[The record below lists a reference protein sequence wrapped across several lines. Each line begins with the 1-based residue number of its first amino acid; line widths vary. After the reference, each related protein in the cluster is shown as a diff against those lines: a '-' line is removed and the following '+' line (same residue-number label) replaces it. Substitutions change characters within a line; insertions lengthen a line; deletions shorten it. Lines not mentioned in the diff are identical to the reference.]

1 MSDDVRFDWQRAER
15 TGVPEVVFAQNK
27 NATQLLTI
35 VRETISRN
43 SCVLMTRIGTDQ
55 AQVLVE
61 QYPDDVRFHEESGTL
76 IAGSC
81 QDSSDEQQSSGVVQ
95 RVAIVAA
102 GTSDHALVS
111 EIEQCLGFLGVQSTS
126 YVDVG
131 VAGLWRLTELTP
143 QLNEYPLCIAVAGM
157 EGALFSVLAGLFHGP
172 VIAVPSS
179 VGYGVSQGGQ
189 VALNCALASCAPG
202 IAVVN
207 IDNGFGAA
215 ALACKMLKIVV
226 TS

>member
-15 TGVPEVVFAQNK
+15 AGVPEVVFAQSK
-27 NATQLLTI
+27 SAPQLLTI
-35 VRETISRN
+35 VSAAIARR
-43 SCVLMTRIGTDQ
+43 SCILMTRIGTDQ

-61 QYPDDVRFHEESGTL
+61 HFPDEVRFHEASGTL
-76 IAGSC
+76 VVDACEDVS
-81 QDSSDEQQSSGVVQ
+81 QRQQMSEVVQ
-95 RVAIVAA
+95 KVAIVAA
-102 GTSDHALVS
+102 GTSDHALVA
-111 EIEQCLGFLGVQSTS
+111 EIEQCLEFLGVQSTL

-131 VAGLWRLTELTP
+131 VAGLWRLTELSP

-179 VGYGVSQGGQ
+179 VGYGVSEGGH

-215 ALACKMLKIVV
+215 ALACKMLKVVV